1 MLSTPAPPLLSEDCE
16 NFILELSWVLPGKW
30 TCFVVSCSVGLGF
43 SALKSTF
50 RSEKFQDFAVSVSSP
65 ILFVLAVLQGAGVF
79 LLYFWAIS
87 GGSRETS
94 LGEWS
99 FSFQLKK
106 TTAITVYLP
115 KMATLTHP
123 KIKVQI
129 SKHLNTKLFHRKCLL
144 GTVFKRKN
152 ITRHNYSEQSL
163 NCFNCKWLR
172 KIKQIWER
180 LLMECFL
187 WWGECFGN
195 KKWRNT
201 NTRKG

>member
-1 MLSTPAPPLLSEDCE
+1 MGHSYSLKWGYFSLPSLPALPFAFLSLLSSS
-16 NFILELSWVLPGKW
+16 NYLSFTFLTSKLS
-30 TCFVVSCSVGLGF
+30 FLFSV
-43 SALKSTF
+43 
-50 RSEKFQDFAVSVSSP
+50 
-65 ILFVLAVLQGAGVF
+65 LFVLVALQGAEVF
-79 LLYFWAIS
+79 LLYFLAIS

-94 LGEWS
+94 LDERS

-106 TTAITVYLP
+106 TTAVTVYLP

-163 NCFNCKWLR
+163 NCFNC
-172 KIKQIWER
+172 E
-180 LLMECFL
+180 
-187 WWGECFGN
+187 
-195 KKWRNT
+195 
-201 NTRKG
+201 